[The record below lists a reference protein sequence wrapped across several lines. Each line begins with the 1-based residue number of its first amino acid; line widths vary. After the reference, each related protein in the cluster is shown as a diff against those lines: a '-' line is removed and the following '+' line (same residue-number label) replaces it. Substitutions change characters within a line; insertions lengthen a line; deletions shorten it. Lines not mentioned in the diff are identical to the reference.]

1 MAQTDYP
8 MQRERNKSGFMAA
21 AAGFTFLVVVALALM
36 SGRSAT
42 PPAPAGP
49 TARSPAAT
57 PETTLP
63 AEAAAATPASAGPT
77 STASA
82 PRAQPPAEIRAALEA
97 SKPATGSLVSQVYF
111 ASGSSA
117 LDEDGRASVQRAAR
131 TLSAGLAARVA
142 LSGYVDAS
150 GNAATNAELAKQRAQ
165 AVREALLAAG
175 VPAEAV
181 ELRKPQQITAE
192 GSPGEAR
199 RVDLLL
205 QR

>member
-1 MAQTDYP
+1 MVQTDYY
-8 MQRERNKSGFMAA
+8 MQQQRNKSGFMAA
-21 AAGFTFLVVVALALM
+21 AAGFAFLVVVALALM
-36 SGRSAT
+36 SGRSAR

-49 TARSPAAT
+49 AAA
-57 PETTLP
+57 PETTPP
-63 AEAAAATPASAGPT
+63 ADAAAAAPASAAPT
-77 STASA
+77 ATASA

-97 SKPATGSLVSQVYF
+97 SKPATGSLVSRVYF

-150 GNAATNAELAKQRAQ
+150 GNAATNAELAKHRAF

-181 ELRKPQQITAE
+181 ELRKPQQITAG
-192 GSPGEAR
+192 GSPDEAR

>member
-1 MAQTDYP
+1 MVQTDYY
-8 MQRERNKSGFMAA
+8 MQQQRNKSGFMAA
-21 AAGFTFLVVVALALM
+21 AAGFAFLVVVALALM

-49 TARSPAAT
+49 AAQWPAAA
-57 PETTLP
+57 PETTPP
-63 AEAAAATPASAGPT
+63 ADAAAAAPASAEPT
-77 STASA
+77 ATASA

-97 SKPATGSLVSQVYF
+97 SKPATGSLVSRVYF

-150 GNAATNAELAKQRAQ
+150 GNAATNAELAKHRAL

-181 ELRKPQQITAE
+181 ELRKPQQITAG
-192 GSPGEAR
+192 GSPDEAR

>member
-1 MAQTDYP
+1 
-8 MQRERNKSGFMAA
+8 MQRQDQNKSGVIWV
-21 AAGFTFLVVVALALM
+21 AAGFIFLVVVALVLM
-36 SGRSAT
+36 GDETAA
-42 PPAPAGP
+42 PP
-49 TARSPAAT
+49 
-57 PETTLP
+57 E
-63 AEAAAATPASAGPT
+63 AATPAAAPA
-77 STASA
+77 TASFAATDA
-82 PRAQPPAEIRAALEA
+82 PAGQARAPGADPPAEIRAALEA
-97 SKPATGSLVSQVYF
+97 SKPATGSLVSRVYF

-150 GNAATNAELAKQRAQ
+150 GNAATNSELAKHRAL

-192 GSPGEAR
+192 GSPDEAR

>member
-1 MAQTDYP
+1 
-8 MQRERNKSGFMAA
+8 
-21 AAGFTFLVVVALALM
+21 
-36 SGRSAT
+36 
-42 PPAPAGP
+42 
-49 TARSPAAT
+49 
-57 PETTLP
+57 
-63 AEAAAATPASAGPT
+63 
-77 STASA
+77 
-82 PRAQPPAEIRAALEA
+82 
-97 SKPATGSLVSQVYF
+97 VYF

-150 GNAATNAELAKQRAQ
+150 GNAATNAELAKHRAL

-181 ELRKPQQITAE
+181 DLRKPQQITAG
-192 GSPGEAR
+192 GSPDEAR

>member
-1 MAQTDYP
+1 MVQTDYY
-8 MQRERNKSGFMAA
+8 MQQQRNKSGFMAA
-21 AAGFTFLVVVALALM
+21 AAGFAFLVVVALALM

-49 TARSPAAT
+49 AAA
-57 PETTLP
+57 PETTPP
-63 AEAAAATPASAGPT
+63 ADAAAAAPASAAPT
-77 STASA
+77 ATASA

-97 SKPATGSLVSQVYF
+97 SKPATGSLVSRVYF

-150 GNAATNAELAKQRAQ
+150 GNAATNAELAKHRAL

-181 ELRKPQQITAE
+181 ELRKPQQITAG
-192 GSPGEAR
+192 GSPDEAR

>member
-1 MAQTDYP
+1 MVQTDYY
-8 MQRERNKSGFMAA
+8 MQQQRNKSGFMAA
-21 AAGFTFLVVVALALM
+21 AAGFAFLVVVALALM
-36 SGRSAT
+36 SGRSAR

-49 TARSPAAT
+49 AAA
-57 PETTLP
+57 PETTPP
-63 AEAAAATPASAGPT
+63 ADAAAAAPASAAPT
-77 STASA
+77 ATARA

-97 SKPATGSLVSQVYF
+97 SKPATGSLVSRVYF

-150 GNAATNAELAKQRAQ
+150 GNAATNAELAKHRAL

-181 ELRKPQQITAE
+181 ELRKPQQITAG
-192 GSPGEAR
+192 GSPDEAR